1 MQLQTILNRVMP
13 FKSFVY
19 GNVSFDDQAAALTL
33 RVQMRPRANSRPIC
47 SGCLRKCGSY
57 DRLPAREFEF
67 VPLWGIAV
75 QFVYAMR
82 RVACPDCGVMVEEVP
97 WGDGKC
103 RQTIA
108 YRWFLARWARRLS
121 WQEVARIFRTSWD
134 TVSRSV
140 EYAVLWG
147 LANRDERGVKSLGV
161 DEIAWSKGHRYLTL
175 VYQLDAGMKRLLWV
189 GTERT
194 EETLQS
200 FFDLLGD
207 AVTPTLEFVCSDM
220 WRAYVTTIRERASQA
235 LHILDRYHIM
245 AKFHRALDEVRSAEA
260 KQLRQDG
267 YEPVLKHSRWCLLKR
282 KENLT
287 DKQTVK
293 LSEILKYNLKSVRA
307 YLLREDFQRFW
318 EYQSPE
324 WARKFLHEWCERAMR
339 SRLEPIKKKGPHLAR
354 TRRATAQL
362 VPGQRYDLR
371 RHCGG
376 LQQQSEN
383 DHEKVLW
390 LPQSR
395 NVENRPVSQPRES
408 PREKTHPR
416 ILLTRLLF

>member
-47 SGCLRKCGSY
+47 SGCQRKCGGY

-75 QFVYAMR
+75 LFIYAMR

-121 WQEVARIFRTSWD
+121 WQEVATVFRTSWD
-134 TVSRSV
+134 TVCRSV

-147 LANRDERGVKSLGV
+147 LANRDERGVKSLGI

-189 GTERT
+189 GIERT

-220 WRAYVTTIRERASQA
+220 WRAYVTTIRERASEA
-235 LHILDRYHIM
+235 LHILDRYHVM
-245 AKFHRALDEVRSAEA
+245 AKFNRALDEVRAAEA

-293 LSEILKYNLKSVRA
+293 LSELLKYNLKSVRA

-339 SRLEPIKKKGPHLAR
+339 SRLEPIKKLAGTLREHEELLLNWFRAKGLISAGIVEGFNNKAKLTMRKSYGFRNPETLK
-354 TRRATAQL
+354 TALYHSLGNLPEQKL
-362 VPGQRYDLR
+362 T
-371 RHCGG
+371 
-376 LQQQSEN
+376 
-383 DHEKVLW
+383 HE
-390 LPQSR
+390 
-395 NVENRPVSQPRES
+395 
-408 PREKTHPR
+408 
-416 ILLTRLLF
+416 FC